1 MKNGLHVETLAVH
14 AGEPPCPATGALDT
28 PVYMSSTFVT
38 ADTDQMAAI
47 FSEARPGYVYN
58 RYGNPTVKAL
68 EDKMAALEGG
78 EAGVATASG
87 MAAISSAILSWVN
100 SGHHVVAAREIYGAA
115 YNFIDKKLPRMGVE
129 RTFAASSDASEF
141 EKALRPN
148 TKLIY
153 FETPTNPVLQVVD
166 IAAVARLGRERGIPT
181 VMDNTFATPVLQRPL
196 DYGVDVVV
204 HSATKYL
211 GGHGDAMGG
220 LIVGRRDYA
229 RRVYRDILRD
239 YGGIMSPFN
248 AWLILRGIRTLPLRM
263 QASCANADKIALFL
277 ESHPKVARVN
287 YPGSESHPE
296 RSLAEKQ
303 MKAFGAMISFEMKG
317 GYQAGRKVTDSVQ
330 IFSRAASLGDT
341 RSLILHPAASSHAA
355 VPREERLKIGIADGL
370 VRLSVGIESPE
381 DLIRDL
387 DRALAA

>member
-28 PVYMSSTFVT
+28 PVYMSSTFVI

-47 FSEARPGYVYN
+47 FAEEKPGYVYN
-58 RYGNPTVKAL
+58 RYGNPTVKVL

-100 SGHHVVAAREIYGAA
+100 SGDHVVAARAIYGAA

-129 RTFAASSDASEF
+129 RTFLSSSDAREF

-166 IAAVARLGRERGIPT
+166 IAALARLGRERGIPT

-211 GGHGDAMGG
+211 NGHGDAMGG
-220 LIVGRRDYA
+220 LIGRSAGLCTTCLPGGPTGLRRYPEPIQCLADLA
-229 RRVYRDILRD
+229 RY
-239 YGGIMSPFN
+239 
-248 AWLILRGIRTLPLRM
+248 
-263 QASCANADKIALFL
+263 
-277 ESHPKVARVN
+277 
-287 YPGSESHPE
+287 
-296 RSLAEKQ
+296 
-303 MKAFGAMISFEMKG
+303 
-317 GYQAGRKVTDSVQ
+317 
-330 IFSRAASLGDT
+330 
-341 RSLILHPAASSHAA
+341 SHAA
-355 VPREERLKIGIADGL
+355 APHAGELRKCRKNRSFSRITPQGGAGELPRLVVPSRTQSGRKADEGL
-370 VRLSVGIESPE
+370 RSH
-381 DLIRDL
+381 DQF
-387 DRALAA
+387 